1 MSSEN
6 SSNSSSG
13 PGPGNANSGPA
24 KQGSPAKNWTM
35 RWSNYPENWKDLIVP
50 DFQRGGCVGYII
62 GEEICPTTGTPH
74 LQGYAEFKDKIRWS
88 SFKNL
93 PKGIEWAARKPRATR
108 EDNVRY
114 CSKDGKYAAWGTC
127 MPKKEFKL
135 DIQLRPWQQ
144 GIVDII
150 EGEPSDRHVYWYWE
164 RTGNVGKTLI
174 QKWIFL
180 NYKHRGV
187 AVLAGKASDMKNGVV
202 KFEEANSMLP
212 EIVIINI
219 PRCTDVDH
227 VSWQGIEEIKDMF
240 FFSPKYEGGMVCGA
254 SPHMLIFAN
263 EPPPLYKLSEDR
275 WIVTEIS
282 Q

>member
-1 MSSEN
+1 MSSKN
-6 SSNSSSG
+6 SSNSSSHG
-13 PGPGNANSGPA
+13 GPGNVMTGPE
-24 KQGSPAKNWTM
+24 KQSSPAKNWTM
-35 RWSNYPENWKDLIVP
+35 RWSNYPEDWKEKIVP
-50 DFQRGGCVGYII
+50 DFHSCDCVGYVI

-74 LQGYAEFKDKIRWS
+74 LQGYAEFKEKIRWS
-88 SFKNL
+88 AFKNL
-93 PKGIEWAARKPRATR
+93 PKGIRWKARVPKATR
-108 EDNVRY
+108 ADNVRY
-114 CSKDGKYAAWGTC
+114 CSKDGKFISWGTC
-127 MPKKEFKL
+127 MPKKEYKI
-135 DIQLRPWQQ
+135 DIELRPWQED
-144 GIVDII
+144 IVDVIQ
-150 EGEPSDRHVYWYWE
+150 GEPNDRHVYWYWE

-174 QKWIFL
+174 QKWIFM

-187 AVLAGKASDMKNGVV
+187 AILAGKASDMKNGIV
-202 KFEEANSMLP
+202 KFEEANKMLP

-282 Q
+282 